1 MASKK
6 ERTYNLETMAGI
18 GKKIKLAGREYEVL
32 PVNIADMHYVFGEE
46 ENKARLHI
54 FDKKSVEDGEIPYS
68 YFATNLE
75 GKSKSVFLEMVNKY
89 VYYLGK
95 PMTEDLLIE
104 HNWSFKEIAHFLW
117 FWIQEVSE

>member
-1 MASKK
+1 MANKE

-32 PVNIADMHYVFGEE
+32 PVNIADMHYVFNEGEK
-46 ENKARLHI
+46 KARLHI
-54 FDKKSVEDGEIPYS
+54 FDKKLVEEGETPYS
-68 YFATNLE
+68 FFGLNLQGE
-75 GKSKSVFLEMVNKY
+75 SKNVFIEIVNKY

-95 PMTEDLLIE
+95 PMTEKLLIE
-104 HNWSFKEIAHFLW
+104 HNWSFKEVAHFLW